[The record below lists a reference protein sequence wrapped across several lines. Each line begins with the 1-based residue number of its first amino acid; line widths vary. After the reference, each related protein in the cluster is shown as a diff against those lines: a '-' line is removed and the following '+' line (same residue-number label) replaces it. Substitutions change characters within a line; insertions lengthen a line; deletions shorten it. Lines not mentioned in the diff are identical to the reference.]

1 MKSFRL
7 EFTFFIFV
15 IALILCLNSTS
26 GKTEISGIVFE
37 DTNKNLKLDP
47 NEKGIA
53 NVLVSNQREVVK
65 TDANGHYSLP
75 IDDDTIIFVTKPAGY
90 AVPLNQYN
98 LPQFYY
104 IHKPQ
109 GSPPLKYKGIEPT
122 GPLPSSLNFPLFK
135 TADSDEFE
143 ILVFADTQP
152 GNLKS
157 IEYLQEDV
165 LPELIGTK
173 AEFCI
178 ALGDNVSDNLSL
190 YDKLNALLAQLGI
203 PMYKV
208 PGNHDMNYDVPDDR
222 HSLETFKS
230 IFGPNYYSFD
240 YGKVHF
246 VVLDD
251 VEWHGKTEQ
260 QKGWYQG
267 MIGETQ
273 LQWLKNDLRFVP
285 ADKLVVLTMHIP
297 FTTIINDAPADKVM
311 DREKLFEIIKD
322 REHLLALA
330 GHNHTTE
337 HYFLGPE
344 TGWQGKQPLHLLICA
359 TACGSWW
366 SGPKDERGIPIA
378 DQQDGTPN
386 GYHLI
391 RFSGTK
397 YYERF
402 KPASRCA
409 DYQLRISS
417 PSTKLKSVELK
428 DSQIVVNVFNGNE
441 RSIVKCQID
450 DLPVILMK
458 RTNMID
464 PYFNDLYTQYKDTY
478 KSWVNPVPSKH
489 ICTTP
494 LPQDLKPGFH
504 KVAVTATDQYGNT
517 YRSVRIFEIE

>member
-1 MKSFRL
+1 MRVLRLQSIISFV
-7 EFTFFIFV
+7 V
-15 IALILCLNSTS
+15 ITLILSLSSIS
-26 GKTEISGIVFE
+26 GQTEIRGIVFE

-47 NEKGIA
+47 GEKGIA

-65 TDANGHYSLP
+65 TDANGNYSLP
-75 IDDDTIIFVTKPAGY
+75 IDDETIIFVTKPAGY

-104 IHKPQ
+104 IHQPK

-122 GPLPSSLNFPLFK
+122 GPLPESLNFPLFK
-135 TADSDEFE
+135 TDEPEEFE
-143 ILVFADTQP
+143 VLVFADTQP
-152 GNLKS
+152 GALKH

-165 LPELIGTK
+165 LPELIGTT

-178 ALGDNVSDNLSL
+178 TLGDNVSDNLSL

-222 HSLETFKS
+222 YSLETFKS

-267 MIGETQ
+267 MIGEKQ
-273 LQWLKNDLRFVP
+273 LQWLKNDLRLVP
-285 ADKLVVLTMHIP
+285 PDKLVVLTMHIP

-311 DREKLFEIIKD
+311 DREKLYEIIKD

-337 HYFLGPE
+337 HYFLGAE
-344 TGWQGKQPLHLLICA
+344 AGWQGKQPLHLLICT

-402 KPASRCA
+402 KAASRCA

-417 PSTKLKSVELK
+417 PPAKLPGAELK
-428 DSQIVVNVFNGNE
+428 DAQIAVNVFNGNE
-441 RSIVKCQID
+441 RTTVKCQID
-450 DLPVILMK
+450 NAPVTLMK
-458 RTNMID
+458 RTTMID
-464 PYFNDLYTQYKDTY
+464 PYFNDLFTQYKDTY
-478 KSWVNPVPSKH
+478 KSWVKPVPSNH
-489 ICTTP
+489 IWTTP
-494 LPQDLKPGFH
+494 LPRDLKPGFH
-504 KVAVTATDQYGNT
+504 KIEVTATDQYGNT
-517 YRSVRIFEIE
+517 YKTARIFEIE